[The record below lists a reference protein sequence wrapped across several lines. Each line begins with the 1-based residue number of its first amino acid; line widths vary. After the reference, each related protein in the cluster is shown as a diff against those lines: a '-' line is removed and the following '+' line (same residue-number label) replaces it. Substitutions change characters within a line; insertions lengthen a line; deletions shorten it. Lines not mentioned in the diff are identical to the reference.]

1 MNWQWV
7 NVVFCLSATAISVF
21 LGIYAWQR
29 PNVLGSRWFSTMVLA
44 AGWIAFWYVFQSLA
58 GNDLA
63 AYLTFSKFEYIG
75 LTFISML
82 WFGFALTFGGHGYLL
97 TRRWI
102 ALLALIPVIT
112 IVLAWTNE
120 WHGLIW
126 AEPRFTYVSMPP
138 LYTPSYGSWFWIY
151 VIYSYT
157 AFFVGTVVL
166 ILVAL
171 RSWRLYRLQSSLI
184 LFATGIP
191 WVGNLIEIIDITP
204 FPGLYMQALFLTI
217 CNILL
222 GFAVF
227 RLRLLDIMPL
237 AHNLILQN
245 IPDGVIV
252 VDTQD
257 RIVAL
262 NAMMTRYIHTP
273 NAVGKP
279 LAEVFSAFASVVE
292 ALKPIEDGKLDR
304 KIGDQHIQIR
314 VTPLHDHRN
323 QVRGRLFILNDISAR
338 VRADQIQYE
347 QQIFTET
354 IRQITNQL
362 NSTLDLER
370 VLSLIVESAKV
381 VLPNDRTDMILL
393 KADGETAHV
402 WQHTGIIA
410 ADMLV
415 LAGLSFKYRDFPLL
429 ATAADQGIVI
439 VPDTRQ
445 EARWLQVPAL
455 TEIRAIAIAPIYVKG
470 KIGGFISLNSFTP
483 DRFDQRIGDRL
494 QIFAVQAGIALQNA
508 QLYEQV
514 KHQADE
520 LNRRVDALTITQAVY
535 DEIKPA
541 LKVQNLIDLA
551 LDAMVRLSG
560 ADGGFIALLDSGQLK
575 LIQHFG
581 LYDKKMLEQ
590 DLLASQ
596 SGLTRALSER
606 RPMLIQDDPLLTSAM
621 PGARAQ
627 IQLPM
632 TKSDQEL
639 IGIAVVET
647 RSPTRFTP
655 DRFQLMGLLLDR
667 VISALE
673 NARLIEA
680 IEANANQLQALY
692 QHVSHLE
699 RLKSDMIRIAAHDL
713 RNPIGV
719 IRGYTQ
725 ILLMEQEGGE
735 YQHFYEAIERA
746 SKRMLQIVEDI
757 LSLERIERIGTMVQ
771 DPLPLPTLTEEII
784 GEFLLLATQ
793 KNQQIETHFEAYNCQ
808 VKGDVAQIRQVI
820 TNFISNAIK
829 YTPEGGQIRVKLTC
843 EENLVKWQIHDTG
856 YGIPKDLQKRL
867 FEPFYR
873 VNTRETRQ
881 IEGTGLGLYLVKNII
896 ERHHGAILFESVYGQ
911 GSMFGF
917 ALPCE

>member
-1 MNWQWV
+1 MNWQWI
-7 NVVFCLSATAISVF
+7 NVILCLSATAISAF

-29 PNVLGSRWFSTMVLA
+29 PNVLGSRWFSAMVFA

-75 LTFISML
+75 LTFVSML
-82 WFGFALTFGGHGYLL
+82 WFGFALTFGGYGYLL

-102 ALLALIPVIT
+102 LLLALIPVIT
-112 IVLAWTNE
+112 IALAWTNE

-126 AEPRFTYVSMPP
+126 AEPRFTYISMPP
-138 LYTPSYGSWFWIY
+138 LYTPVYGSWFWIY

-157 AFFVGTVVL
+157 AFFIGTVVL
-166 ILVAL
+166 ILIAL
-171 RSWRLYRLQSSLI
+171 RSWRLYRLQSALI

-191 WVGNLIEIIDITP
+191 WIGNLIEIIDLTP
-204 FPGLYMQALFLTI
+204 FPGLYTQALFLTI
-217 CNILL
+217 CNVLL

-245 IPDGVIV
+245 IPDGVVV

-262 NAMMTRYIHTP
+262 NTMMTRYIHTP
-273 NAVGKP
+273 NPVGKP
-279 LAEVFSAFASVVE
+279 LTEVFSAFAPVLE
-292 ALKPIEDGKLDR
+292 AVKPIDEGQLQQQ
-304 KIGDQHIQIR
+304 IGNQHIQIR
-314 VTPLHDHRN
+314 VTPLRDHRD
-323 QVRGRLFILNDISAR
+323 QARGRLFILNDVSAR
-338 VRADQIQYE
+338 VHADEIQLE

-370 VLSLIVESAKV
+370 VLGVIVDSAKV

-393 KADGETAHV
+393 KSDGETAYV
-402 WQHTGIIA
+402 WQHTGLIP

-415 LAGLSFKYRDFPLL
+415 LASLNFKYRDFPLL
-429 ATAADQGIVI
+429 AAAADQGIVI
-439 VPDTRQ
+439 VSETRQ
-445 EARWLQVPAL
+445 ESRWFIVPTL
-455 TEIRAIAIAPIYVKG
+455 TEIRSVAIAPIYVNG
-470 KIGGFISLNSFTP
+470 RIGGFISLNSFSP
-483 DRFDQRIGDRL
+483 ARFDLRVADRL

-520 LNRRVDALTITQAVY
+520 LNRRVEALTITQAVY
-535 DEIKPA
+535 DEIKPS
-541 LKVQNLIDLA
+541 LKVQNLLDLA

-560 ADGGFIALLDSGQLK
+560 ADGGFVALLESGELK
-575 LIQHFG
+575 LMQHFG
-581 LYDKKMLEQ
+581 LYDKVMLEA
-590 DLLASQ
+590 DLRQPQGSIA
-596 SGLTRALSER
+596 RALAER
-606 RPMLIQDDPLLTSAM
+606 RPVLIHNDPLLSSAM

-627 IQLPM
+627 ILLPM
-632 TKSDQEL
+632 MKSDQEM
-639 IGIAVVET
+639 IGMAVVET
-647 RSPTRFTP
+647 RTPSRFTS

-680 IEANANQLQALY
+680 IEANANQLQVLY

-725 ILLMEQEGGE
+725 ILLMDQAESE
-735 YQHFYEAIERA
+735 YQHYYEAIERA

-757 LSLERIERIGTMVQ
+757 LSLERIERIGTLDH
-771 DPLPLPTLTEEII
+771 DPLPLPALTDEII
-784 GEFLLLATQ
+784 GEFLLPAKQ
-793 KNQQIETHFEAYNCQ
+793 KNQQIETQFDAYDGQ
-808 VKGDVAQIRQVI
+808 VRGDIAQIRQVI
-820 TNFISNAIK
+820 ANFMSNAIK
-829 YTPEGGQIRVKLTC
+829 YTPEGGQITVTITC
-843 EENLVKWQIHDTG
+843 EENMIKWQVRDTG

-873 VNTRETRQ
+873 ANTRETRQ

-896 ERHHGAILFESVYGQ
+896 ERHQGAILFESVYGQ
-911 GSMFGF
+911 GSTFGF